1 MKKVSLKAVVAML
14 ILTTIISSIIC
25 GCGNTESSKGAPD
38 STELTEGTAKVPTEN
53 EKIGDDEVIELHVLT
68 NWTSTSLLTEPMNQL
83 IEEWN
88 ATGKYKITYEGL
100 PSSDARTKISVSMAA
115 GNPPDVCWCTYS
127 YALEY
132 AKQGLLMDWRE
143 VYENPEYK
151 EFKQYFSEKVLNSP
165 VDTEGNIILCPH
177 EAAID
182 GLFCNMEVFNKY
194 GWELPETW
202 EDLIEIAKKC
212 KEEGIAALV
221 TGGADLRF
229 SWLGSILMGRCCGVE
244 NSLELA
250 SGDAMTSWDDPQYG
264 FVEAMTKFQEL
275 VDAGGFAD
283 GVLGISMSEAD
294 QMFARG
300 EAAMYYEGA
309 WKCADFAKVGGEE
322 FIEHV
327 QRIDFPT
334 MSNQAN
340 GSNTMHTGGIGSGFF
355 IPSNLSEEK
364 KKAAIEF
371 VLAFNN
377 PDFNIP
383 VMEQGGFIW
392 AGNAEYDKSRVSDL
406 MNSMIE
412 AYRNSDSFLVSTD
425 SFTVPEVDLAIKQTA
440 MPGIVS
446 GEMTVDEAVK
456 AVNDAAKQY
465 IDKNK

>member
-1 MKKVSLKAVVAML
+1 
-14 ILTTIISSIIC
+14 
-25 GCGNTESSKGAPD
+25 
-38 STELTEGTAKVPTEN
+38 
-53 EKIGDDEVIELHVLT
+53 
-68 NWTSTSLLTEPMNQL
+68 
-83 IEEWN
+83 
-88 ATGKYKITYEGL
+88 
-100 PSSDARTKISVSMAA
+100 
-115 GNPPDVCWCTYS
+115 
-127 YALEY
+127 
-132 AKQGLLMDWRE
+132 
-143 VYENPEYK
+143 
-151 EFKQYFSEKVLNSP
+151 
-165 VDTEGNIILCPH
+165 
-177 EAAID
+177 
-182 GLFCNMEVFNKY
+182 
-194 GWELPETW
+194 
-202 EDLIEIAKKC
+202 
-212 KEEGIAALV
+212 
-221 TGGADLRF
+221 
-229 SWLGSILMGRCCGVE
+229 
-244 NSLELA
+244 
-250 SGDAMTSWDDPQYG
+250 
-264 FVEAMTKFQEL
+264 
-275 VDAGGFAD
+275 
-283 GVLGISMSEAD
+283 
-294 QMFARG
+294 
-300 EAAMYYEGA
+300 
-309 WKCADFAKVGGEE
+309 
-322 FIEHV
+322 
-327 QRIDFPT
+327 